1 MKPLASPPVGFL
13 SRLLSSSRDAWPCTW
28 SSFPRKHLR
37 QIWYRPHL
45 TGTKR
50 VPHIRYMKALM
61 QGVLHYVVSVT
72 ENSPGSFTCQGQN
85 LHSGKGK
92 GPLEPPE
99 HSVWASACA
108 THQVSLL
115 RVSQLLTATIPWW
128 AGSMVGQPYMVY
140 CHNQGLYTVTL
151 VVTLLTSE

>member
-13 SRLLSSSRDAWPCTW
+13 TRLLSSSRDAWPCTW
-28 SSFPRKHLR
+28 SAFPRKHLR

-85 LHSGKGK
+85 LHPGKGK
-92 GPLEPPE
+92 GPPEPPK
-99 HSVWASACA
+99 HS
-108 THQVSLL
+108 QRLGISL
-115 RVSQLLTATIPWW
+115 RHSPGFLTKSLTTVNCHH
-128 AGSMVGQPYMVY
+128 SMVGWFHGGSAIYGVLSQSGFVY
-140 CHNQGLYTVTL
+140 CDIGCHAANK
-151 VVTLLTSE
+151 